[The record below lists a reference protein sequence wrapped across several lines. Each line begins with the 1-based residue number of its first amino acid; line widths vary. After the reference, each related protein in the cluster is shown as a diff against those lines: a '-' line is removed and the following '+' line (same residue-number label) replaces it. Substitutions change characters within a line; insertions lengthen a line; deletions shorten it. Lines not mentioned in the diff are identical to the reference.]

1 MGLPTNVPES
11 KPSDAL
17 PGVGLQTEQ
26 KMGSVHKQLTAALI
40 PKNEQLSNAAEC
52 FQIAPPRMTLLLQFI
67 VLLSVAALLAVLSF
81 GALAYLLLPF
91 WVYLGYCVYAYVKL
105 CRLYG
110 YSAGFI
116 TVLYGCSLILVLFIV
131 SWIR

>member
-17 PGVGLQTEQ
+17 PGIGPQTEQ
-26 KMGSVHKQLTAALI
+26 KMGSLHKQLTAALI
-40 PKNEQLSNAAEC
+40 QKNEQLANATER
-52 FQIAPPRMTLLLQFI
+52 FQIAPPRKTLLLQFV
-67 VLLSVAALLAVLSF
+67 VLLSVAALLIVFSF
-81 GALAYLLLPF
+81 GALTYLLLPV

-110 YSAGFI
+110 YSVLLI
-116 TVLYGCSLILVLFIV
+116 TVLYGCCLVLIFFIV